1 MELPGSSMGVC
12 RLETKLW
19 NELHGIVGARMTKSN
34 EGFIAV
40 ELKGSSKAG
49 LEK

>member
-1 MELPGSSMGVC
+1 MELKGSSTMAMAAGWNC
-12 RLETKLW
+12 RSQDD
-19 NELHGIVGARMTKSN
+19 KSN

-49 LEK
+49 LGK